1 MCNICYNLVYFIYF
15 GKKLYKMFEQLVKI
29 PIFRG
34 VESGKLE
41 SLLASI
47 PHQVKR
53 YSKNDMIAYADDEV
67 TSLLF
72 VLEGS
77 VKGEM
82 VDFSGKTIKIEDI
95 ESPRPLAPAFLFGKN
110 NRYPVNIVANNDV
123 VILSLPKQSLIRLLQ
138 QNELVLSNFLDNIS
152 NRAQFL
158 SNKIKFLSF
167 QSIKGKIAHF
177 ILKEMQKTG
186 LSHVHLP
193 VTQSDLAEL
202 FGVTRPSVGRAIKE
216 MDRDGL
222 ILSRGSYIEILNRD
236 GLSALLKQV

>member
-1 MCNICYNLVYFIYF
+1 LLQPGLFYLFWE
-15 GKKLYKMFEQLVKI
+15 KLFKMFEQLVKI
-29 PIFRG
+29 PIFKG

-41 SLLASI
+41 SLLSSI

-53 YSKNDMIAYADDEV
+53 YSRNEMIAYADDEV
-67 TSLLF
+67 SSLLF

-167 QSIKGKIAHF
+167 QTIKGKIAHF

-202 FGVTRPSVGRAIKE
+202 FGVARPSVGRAIKE

-222 ILSRGSYIEILNRD
+222 ISSKGSDIEILSRD
-236 GLSALLKQV
+236 RLSALLKQV

>member
-1 MCNICYNLVYFIYF
+1 
-15 GKKLYKMFEQLVKI
+15 MFEQLVKI

-34 VESGKLE
+34 IESGKLE
-41 SLLASI
+41 SLLTSM

-95 ESPRPLAPAFLFGKN
+95 DSPRPLAPAFLFGKN

-123 VILSLPKQSLIRLLQ
+123 VILSLPRQSLIRLLQ
-138 QNELVLSNFLDNIS
+138 QNELVLNNFLDNIS

-167 QSIKGKIAHF
+167 QSIKGKIAHY

-222 ILSRGSYIEILNRD
+222 ISSKGSNIEILDRD

>member
-1 MCNICYNLVYFIYF
+1 MIEKLVTTPVFK
-15 GKKLYKMFEQLVKI
+15 GLDPGDLDA
-29 PIFRG
+29 
-34 VESGKLE
+34 
-41 SLLASI
+41 LLSTI

-53 YSKNDMIAYADDEV
+53 YRKDDIIAYADEEV
-67 TSLLF
+67 ISISF

-95 ESPRPLAPAFLFGKN
+95 ESPRPLAPAFLFGKHN
-110 NRYPVNIVANNDV
+110 KYPVNIVANGDV
-123 VILSLPKQSLIRLLQ
+123 MILSVPKQSLIRLLQ
-138 QNELVLSNFLDNIS
+138 KNEKVLRNVLDIIS

-186 LSHVHLP
+186 KTHIRLP
-193 VTQSDLAEL
+193 LTQSDLAEL
-202 FGVTRPSVGRAIKE
+202 FGVARPSVGRAIKE
-216 MDRDGL
+216 MDRNGL
-222 ILSRGSYIEILNRD
+222 IRSKGNNIEILDRD
-236 GLSALLKQV
+236 GLSALLR

>member
-1 MCNICYNLVYFIYF
+1 MFIPTLIMTLEVHINKVLF
-15 GKKLYKMFEQLVKI
+15 LKQKKTQKKLEKI
-29 PIFRG
+29 IT
-34 VESGKLE
+34 
-41 SLLASI
+41 LLQ
-47 PHQVKR
+47 PHQVKKYR
-53 YSKNDMIAYADDEV
+53 KNDIIAYADDELI
-67 TSLLF
+67 SLLF

-95 ESPRPLAPAFLFGKN
+95 ESPRPLAPAFLFGSN
-110 NRYPVNIVANNDV
+110 NKYPVNIVANNDV
-123 VILSLPKQSLIRLLQ
+123 VILSIPRQSLIRLLQ

-177 ILKEMQKTG
+177 ILNEMQKTG
-186 LSHVHLP
+186 SSDVHLP

-202 FGVTRPSVGRAIKE
+202 FGVARPSVGRAIKE
-216 MDRDGL
+216 MDREGL
-222 ILSRGSYIEILNRD
+222 IRSKASNIKILNRD
-236 GLSALLKQV
+236 GLSALLK